1 MIDFDSLFNYS
12 WFMESLDCKTG
23 QMVEKEVFVT
33 DLLDGP
39 GEAGDYVTVE
49 GLQDW
54 EIDMPF
60 EDFLKNAK
68 GNLQKQ
74 SPKHLI
80 NMPRK

>member
-33 DLLDGP
+33 DLLDRR
-39 GEAGDYVTVE
+39 GEAGDYVTVD

-54 EIDMPF
+54 EVDMSL
-60 EDFLKNAK
+60 ENFLRNARQGTYK
-68 GNLQKQ
+68 MDRA
-74 SPKHLI
+74 S
-80 NMPRK
+80 

>member
-54 EIDMPF
+54 EVDMSLTN
-60 EDFLKNAK
+60 FLRNARQGTYK
-68 GNLQKQ
+68 MDRA
-74 SPKHLI
+74 S
-80 NMPRK
+80 

>member
-12 WFMESLDCKTG
+12 WFMKSLDVKTG

-39 GEAGDYVTVE
+39 GEAGDYVTVD

-54 EIDMPF
+54 EVDMSL
-60 EDFLKNAK
+60 ENFLRNARQGTYK
-68 GNLQKQ
+68 MDRA
-74 SPKHLI
+74 S
-80 NMPRK
+80 

>member
-12 WFMESLDCKTG
+12 WFMESLDLKTG

-39 GEAGDYVTVE
+39 GEAGDYVTVD

-54 EIDMPF
+54 EVDMSLQN
-60 EDFLKNAK
+60 FLRNARQGTYK
-68 GNLQKQ
+68 MDRA
-74 SPKHLI
+74 S
-80 NMPRK
+80 

>member
-39 GEAGDYVTVE
+39 GEAGDYVTVD

-54 EIDMPF
+54 EVDMSLQN
-60 EDFLKNAK
+60 FLRNARQGTYK
-68 GNLQKQ
+68 MDRA
-74 SPKHLI
+74 S
-80 NMPRK
+80 